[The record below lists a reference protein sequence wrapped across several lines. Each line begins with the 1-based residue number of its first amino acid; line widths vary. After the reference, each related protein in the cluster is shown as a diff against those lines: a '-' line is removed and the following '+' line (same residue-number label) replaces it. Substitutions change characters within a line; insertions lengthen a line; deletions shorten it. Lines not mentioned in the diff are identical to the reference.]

1 MPDEGDF
8 TPEENEERIVLISC
22 NESYW
27 MLEGE
32 DHIQA
37 MLTDLK
43 PFPKP
48 VRCISFENQLDLA
61 LFLPKGTA
69 LNELWGINPLIVA
82 RLREKNQLIEISPP
96 L

>member
-1 MPDEGDF
+1 MPDEGDYS
-8 TPEENEERIVLISC
+8 PDDNEEKIVLVC
-22 NESYW
+22 VNDAYW

-32 DHIQA
+32 PHIKA
-37 MLTDLK
+37 MLTDLE

-61 LFLPKGTA
+61 LFLPKGTV
-69 LNELWGINPLIVA
+69 LNDLWGINPLIVA
-82 RLREKNQLIEISPP
+82 RLRDKNQLIEISPP